1 MVAFSCLVVS
11 DVWAWGGLF
20 NRWNP
25 ALVSDLGYTA
35 GHGGGF
41 GTFGAAQDSKPSV
54 VEELLE
60 AEDAALGTCSGKKCT
75 ANEHCCDDHVCI
87 DDNELTGRCFPIWG
101 KKAGEACM
109 RDSDCESGF
118 VCAADNGRMRVCQP
132 VAEGIA
138 ALGEDC
144 RTSSDCNVSRG
155 LCCKLQRRARSK
167 PKKICSYFADANQ
180 CIGPVATHQVEH
192 MPEHTAGE
200 KRISGHPDDYLH
212 FRK

>member
-1 MVAFSCLVVS
+1 MAHIFEFILLSGVS
-11 DVWAWGGLF
+11 F
-20 NRWNP
+20 
-25 ALVSDLGYTA
+25 
-35 GHGGGF
+35 
-41 GTFGAAQDSKPSV
+41 QPSV

-138 ALGEDC
+138 ALGMM
-144 RTSSDCNVSRG
+144 
-155 LCCKLQRRARSK
+155 K
-167 PKKICSYFADANQ
+167 PLDTIIIFC
-180 CIGPVATHQVEH
+180 
-192 MPEHTAGE
+192 
-200 KRISGHPDDYLH
+200 
-212 FRK
+212 

>member
-1 MVAFSCLVVS
+1 MY
-11 DVWAWGGLF
+11 
-20 NRWNP
+20 
-25 ALVSDLGYTA
+25 YTISSL
-35 GHGGGF
+35 
-41 GTFGAAQDSKPSV
+41 QPSV

-75 ANEHCCDDHVCI
+75 ANEHCCEDHVCI

-138 ALGEDC
+138 ALGKKDIIGFI
-144 RTSSDCNVSRG
+144 SSSMTNSFG
-155 LCCKLQRRARSK
+155 N
-167 PKKICSYFADANQ
+167 F
-180 CIGPVATHQVEH
+180 
-192 MPEHTAGE
+192 
-200 KRISGHPDDYLH
+200 
-212 FRK
+212 